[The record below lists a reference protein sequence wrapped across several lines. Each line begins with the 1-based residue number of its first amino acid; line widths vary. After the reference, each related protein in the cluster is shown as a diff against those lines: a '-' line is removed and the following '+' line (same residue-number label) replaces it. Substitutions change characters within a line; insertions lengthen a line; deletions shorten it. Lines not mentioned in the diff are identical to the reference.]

1 MVIAMFAIMIAAVGI
16 DKGMKFY
23 NAKKWEKERV
33 ERYEMA
39 RADVAQIQMTISEL
53 SQDQAAIEAFIEEN
67 KEYFEDMLEVET
79 EEGKQ
84 DVLPADGMGQETG
97 EDLLQEDDN
106 VSGNEVMDVS
116 GDSLRDVS
124 GNFLGDV
131 SGNGMEDVSG
141 NSLEDVSGNGLDTV
155 SGNDTISGNDT
166 VSGNETTSGMGG
178 EEVAS
183 GSTLLEKRKIRGS
196 YAETILRNGTDKK
209 LIAESQTDFSEMK
222 IACLGDSITA
232 AANLESMEDYQQYA
246 YPAQL
251 QKILGA
257 GEVVNLGIGGSSIGR
272 YWENAFVD
280 RYREIPED
288 TDLIIVMG
296 GTNDGFC
303 MHEEDFGTMEER
315 KENTFIGDM
324 DELMKGLKENYPD
337 ATVVFVT
344 PLPNVLHDMLRKERS
359 ELLPQ
364 SRLVGAMKQMAAE
377 YEIPVID
384 LYNSN
389 ILDSHD
395 AAIIYNYVPDGV
407 HCNPAGYKILAEHFA
422 AELIQMYASQENDEE
437 RPEDAV
443 SIEE

>member
-1 MVIAMFAIMIAAVGI
+1 MVIAMIAIMIAAVGI

-67 KEYFEDMLEVET
+67 KEYFEDMLEAEA

-84 DVLPADGMGQETG
+84 NILSPDGTEQGTED
-97 EDLLQEDDN
+97 DLLQEEGN
-106 VSGNEVMDVS
+106 VSGNELSDVS
-116 GDSLRDVS
+116 GDSLHDVS
-124 GNFLGDV
+124 GDSLSDV
-131 SGNGMEDVSG
+131 SGNGIEDISG
-141 NSLEDVSGNGLDTV
+141 NTLEDVSGNGLDTV
-155 SGNDTISGNDT
+155 SGNETISGNEA
-166 VSGNETTSGMGG
+166 VSGTEG
-178 EEVAS
+178 EEVSS

-196 YAETILRNGTDKK
+196 YAETILQNRADKK
-209 LIAESQTDFSEMK
+209 MIAEKRTDFSETK

-303 MHEEDFGTMEER
+303 MNEEELGTLEER
-315 KENTFIGDM
+315 KENTFIGDL
-324 DELMKGLKENYPD
+324 DELMRGLKENYPD

-364 SRLVGAMKQMAAE
+364 SRLVGAMKQLAAE

-395 AAIIYNYVPDGV
+395 AAIIYNYIPDGV

-422 AELIQMYASQENDEE
+422 AELIQMYEPQEADEE
-437 RPEDAV
+437 QSGEAAE
-443 SIEE
+443 IEE

>member
-1 MVIAMFAIMIAAVGI
+1 MVIAMIAIMIAAVGI
-16 DKGMKFY
+16 DRGLKFY

-67 KEYFEDMLEVET
+67 KEYFEDMSSAET
-79 EEGKQ
+79 EEALSQ
-84 DVLPADGMGQETG
+84 
-97 EDLLQEDDN
+97 
-106 VSGNEVMDVS
+106 
-116 GDSLRDVS
+116 GD
-124 GNFLGDV
+124 GDV
-131 SGNGMEDVSG
+131 SGNERMDASGNSLGDASGNSVEDISG
-141 NSLEDVSGNGLDTV
+141 NSLEDVSGNELETV
-155 SGNDTISGNDT
+155 SGNETVSENDT
-166 VSGNETTSGMGG
+166 VSGNETISGTES
-178 EEVAS
+178 EENAS
-183 GSTLLEKRKIRGS
+183 GNTLLEKRKIRGS
-196 YAETILRNGTDKK
+196 YEETILQNKADKK
-209 LIAESQTDFSEMK
+209 QIVESQTDFSEMK

-257 GEVVNLGIGGSSIGR
+257 DEVVNLGIGGSSIGR

-280 RYREIPED
+280 RYQEIPED
-288 TDLIIVMG
+288 TDLIMVMG

-303 MHEEDFGTMEER
+303 MNEEEFGTLEER
-315 KENTFIGDM
+315 KENTFIGDL
-324 DELMKGLKENYPD
+324 DELMRGLKENYPD
-337 ATVVFVT
+337 ATIVFVT

-364 SRLVGAMKQMAAE
+364 SRLVGVIKQLAE
-377 YEIPVID
+377 EYDIPVID

-422 AELIQMYASQENDEE
+422 AELIQMYASQEADEE
-437 RPEDAV
+437 QA
-443 SIEE
+443 EEAAGIKE

>member
-1 MVIAMFAIMIAAVGI
+1 
-16 DKGMKFY
+16 
-23 NAKKWEKERV
+23 
-33 ERYEMA
+33 
-39 RADVAQIQMTISEL
+39 
-53 SQDQAAIEAFIEEN
+53 
-67 KEYFEDMLEVET
+67 
-79 EEGKQ
+79 
-84 DVLPADGMGQETG
+84 
-97 EDLLQEDDN
+97 
-106 VSGNEVMDVS
+106 
-116 GDSLRDVS
+116 
-124 GNFLGDV
+124 
-131 SGNGMEDVSG
+131 
-141 NSLEDVSGNGLDTV
+141 
-155 SGNDTISGNDT
+155 
-166 VSGNETTSGMGG
+166 
-178 EEVAS
+178 
-183 GSTLLEKRKIRGS
+183 
-196 YAETILRNGTDKK
+196 
-209 LIAESQTDFSEMK
+209 MK

-303 MHEEDFGTMEER
+303 MNEEELGTLEER
-315 KENTFIGDM
+315 KENTFIGDL
-324 DELMKGLKENYPD
+324 DELMRGLKENYPD

-364 SRLVGAMKQMAAE
+364 SRLVGAMKQLAAE

-395 AAIIYNYVPDGV
+395 AAIIYNYIPDGV

-422 AELIQMYASQENDEE
+422 AELIQMYEPQEADEE
-437 RPEDAV
+437 QSGEAAE
-443 SIEE
+443 IEE

>member
-1 MVIAMFAIMIAAVGI
+1 MVIAMIAIMIAAVGI

-67 KEYFEDMLEVET
+67 KEYFEDMLEAEA

-84 DVLPADGMGQETG
+84 NILSPDGTEQGTED
-97 EDLLQEDDN
+97 DLLQEEGN
-106 VSGNEVMDVS
+106 VSGNELSDVS
-116 GDSLRDVS
+116 GDSLHDVS
-124 GNFLGDV
+124 GDSLSDV
-131 SGNGMEDVSG
+131 SGNGIEDISG
-141 NSLEDVSGNGLDTV
+141 NTLEDVSGNGLDTV
-155 SGNDTISGNDT
+155 SGNETISGNEA
-166 VSGNETTSGMGG
+166 VSGTEG
-178 EEVAS
+178 EEVSS

-196 YAETILRNGTDKK
+196 YAETILQNRADKK
-209 LIAESQTDFSEMK
+209 LIAENRTDFSEMK

-303 MHEEDFGTMEER
+303 MNEEELGTLEER
-315 KENTFIGDM
+315 KENTFIGDL
-324 DELMKGLKENYPD
+324 DELMRGLKENYPD

-364 SRLVGAMKQMAAE
+364 SRLVGAMKQLAAE

-395 AAIIYNYVPDGV
+395 AAIIYNYIPDGV

-422 AELIQMYASQENDEE
+422 AELIQMYEPQEADEE
-437 RPEDAV
+437 QSGEAAE
-443 SIEE
+443 IEE

>member
-1 MVIAMFAIMIAAVGI
+1 MVIAMIAIMIAAVGI

-67 KEYFEDMLEVET
+67 KEYFEDMLEAEA

-84 DVLPADGMGQETG
+84 NILSPDGTEQWTED
-97 EDLLQEDDN
+97 DLLQEEGN
-106 VSGNEVMDVS
+106 VSGNELSDVS
-116 GDSLRDVS
+116 GDSLHDVS
-124 GNFLGDV
+124 GDSLSDV
-131 SGNGMEDVSG
+131 SGNGIEDISG
-141 NSLEDVSGNGLDTV
+141 NTLEDVSGNGLDTV
-155 SGNDTISGNDT
+155 SGNETISGNEA
-166 VSGNETTSGMGG
+166 VSGTEG
-178 EEVAS
+178 EEVSS

-196 YAETILRNGTDKK
+196 YAETILQNRADKK
-209 LIAESQTDFSEMK
+209 MIAEKRTDFSETK

-232 AANLESMEDYQQYA
+232 AANLESMEDYQQHA

-303 MHEEDFGTMEER
+303 MNEEELGTLEER
-315 KENTFIGDM
+315 KENTFIGDL
-324 DELMKGLKENYPD
+324 DELMRGLKENYPD

-364 SRLVGAMKQMAAE
+364 SRLVGAMKQLAAE

-395 AAIIYNYVPDGV
+395 AAIIYNYIPDGV

-422 AELIQMYASQENDEE
+422 AELIQMYELQEADEE
-437 RPEDAV
+437 QSGEAAE
-443 SIEE
+443 IEE